1 MNMEVTRTI
10 HSRASSHQVVDLLQ
24 TIFLAELI
32 CPGDEL
38 WIMSP
43 WISDI
48 PIIDNRA
55 SQFLHLEP
63 SWGGRLVR
71 LSEVLYQ
78 IMARGTK
85 VYIVTRRED
94 HNNTF
99 IKTMEQLMTGDALP
113 LCIKIVNEFH
123 EKGILGRGYYL
134 SGSMNFTYYGITI
147 NEEVLHYFTQPALV
161 AEKKLAV
168 RERWGN

>member
-1 MNMEVTRTI
+1 MEAIRTI
-10 HSRASSHQVVDLLQ
+10 HSRANSYYVVDLLQ
-24 TIFLAELI
+24 TIFLAELLY
-32 CPGDEL
+32 PGNEL

-48 PIIDNRA
+48 PIIDNRGN
-55 SQFLHLEP
+55 QFMHLEP
-63 SWGGRLVR
+63 SWSGRFVK

-78 IMARGTK
+78 LMARGTK

-99 IKTMEQLMTGDALP
+99 IKTMEQLMVRETLP

-123 EKGILGRGYYL
+123 EKGILGRAFYL

-147 NEEVLHYFTQPALV
+147 NEEVLHYFTKPALV

>member
-1 MNMEVTRTI
+1 MNVEVTRTI
-10 HSRASSHQVVDLLQ
+10 HSRASSSQVMDLLQ
-24 TIFLAELI
+24 TIFLAELLR
-32 CPGDEL
+32 PGGEL

-63 SWGGRLVR
+63 SWGGRYVK
-71 LSEVLYQ
+71 LSEVLCQ
-78 IMARGTK
+78 LIVRGTK
-85 VYIVTRRED
+85 VYIVTRQVD
-94 HNNTF
+94 HNKVF
-99 IKTMEQLMTGDALP
+99 IKTMEQIATKDTILN
-113 LCIKIVNEFH
+113 IKIVREFH
-123 EKGILGRGYYL
+123 EKGILGCGYYL
-134 SGSMNFTYYGITI
+134 SGSMNFTYNGITI

-168 RERWGN
+168 RDRWGI

>member
-1 MNMEVTRTI
+1 MSTEVTRTI

-24 TIFLAELI
+24 TIFLAELF
-32 CPGDEL
+32 CPGGDL

-48 PIIDNRA
+48 PVIDNRA

-63 SWGGRLVR
+63 SWGGRQVR

-85 VYIVTRRED
+85 VHIVTRRED
-94 HNNTF
+94 HNRAF
-99 IKTMEQLMTGDALP
+99 IMTMEQLRAQGNLP
-113 LCIKIVNEFH
+113 LYIKIVDEFH
-123 EKGILGRGYYL
+123 EKGILGRNYYL

-168 RERWGN
+168 IERWGS